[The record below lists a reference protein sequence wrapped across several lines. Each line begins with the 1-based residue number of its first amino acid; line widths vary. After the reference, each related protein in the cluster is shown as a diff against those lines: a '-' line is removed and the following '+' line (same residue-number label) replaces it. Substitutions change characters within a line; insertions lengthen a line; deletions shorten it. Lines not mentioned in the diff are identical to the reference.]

1 MNSSAM
7 ARENQNPTQTHD
19 GNTDILE
26 AAMREV
32 FEVMLS
38 VQLDSK
44 LEMNMPRVPDLTAL
58 VGISGQFQGI
68 LSIRCE
74 KVTACSMV
82 AKMLGSE
89 TVEFDDSAQDAV
101 GEICNMVAGS
111 FRSKHAK
118 AEGSVLSVPTII
130 TGTDYQLRLS
140 PDCTRTEICLGFE
153 GNPVW
158 VTLDVHT

>member
-7 ARENQNPTQTHD
+7 AHDNQNPTQTHD
-19 GNTDILE
+19 GDTAALE
-26 AAMREV
+26 TAMREV
-32 FEVMLS
+32 FEIMLS
-38 VQLDSK
+38 VQLDSM
-44 LEMNMPRVPDLTAL
+44 LDMDPPRVPDLTAL
-58 VGISGQFQGI
+58 VGIAGQVQGI

-74 KVTACSMV
+74 KVTACRMA

-89 TVEFDDSAQDAV
+89 TVELDDSAQDAI

-111 FRSKHAK
+111 FKSKLAK
-118 AEGSVLSVPTII
+118 AGECMLSVPTII

-140 PDCTRTEICLGFE
+140 ADCTRTEMCLGFE

-158 VTLDVHT
+158 VTLDMHI